1 MDLKSLKY
9 FVAAVDA
16 GSITGASKQCFVAQP
31 SITIAINKLESEFDT
46 VLLTRHKKGVTPT
59 SAGQQFYQHSKA
71 LLNQA
76 GSMFDYFNPQ
86 QSRQTITI
94 AVQADISLV
103 YLKRLMS
110 QLQQHCPQW
119 LLHLT
124 SDSTA
129 DIYLGSDYP
138 NDYLNC
144 DSKKS
149 LTAFHPLWQD
159 QYYLIIPNNHALGFK
174 THVTLEQLH
183 GVAMIERRQCNNMC
197 LLMDYM
203 RELQIER
210 VASVD
215 TEEWALALVEQ
226 QIGLLLAP
234 LTTEQLEHE
243 NYTAVP
249 ISNITGVEK
258 IERQVGITFASNRLQ
273 QPDFMALINRLLCP
287 NRN

>member
-1 MDLKSLKY
+1 
-9 FVAAVDA
+9 
-16 GSITGASKQCFVAQP
+16 
-31 SITIAINKLESEFDT
+31 
-46 VLLTRHKKGVTPT
+46 VTPT
-59 SAGQQFYQHSKA
+59 SAGQQFYQRSKA

-76 GSMFDYFNPQ
+76 GSMFEYFNPNQ
-86 QSRQTITI
+86 ARQTVTI

-110 QLQQHCPQW
+110 LLQQHCPQW

-129 DIYLGSDYP
+129 DIYLGSNCQN
-138 NDYLNC
+138 NDLSS
-144 DSKKS
+144 DSKNS
-149 LTAFHPLWQD
+149 LATFQPLWQD

-174 THVTLEQLH
+174 THVTLDQLH

-197 LLMDYM
+197 LLMDYI
-203 RELQIER
+203 RELQIEL

-243 NYTAVP
+243 HYTAIP
-249 ISNITGVEK
+249 ISNITGIEQR
-258 IERQVGITFASNRLQ
+258 ERQVGITLAANRLQ
-273 QPDFMALINRLLCP
+273 QPDFMALVKQLSTP
-287 NRN
+287 

>member
-1 MDLKSLKY
+1 MDLKALKY

-76 GSMFDYFNPQ
+76 GAMFDYFNPQ

-124 SDSTA
+124 SDNTA

-144 DSKKS
+144 DRKKS
-149 LTAFHPLWQD
+149 LATFHPLWQD
-159 QYYLIIPNNHALGFK
+159 QYYLIIPNNHSLSFK

-243 NYTAVP
+243 NYTAIP

-258 IERQVGITFASNRLQ
+258 IERQVGITLASNRLQ

>member
-9 FVAAVDA
+9 FVAAVDS

-31 SITIAINKLESEFDT
+31 SITIAINKLEAEFDT

-86 QSRQTITI
+86 QSRQTVTI

-129 DIYLGSDYP
+129 DIYLGSDCQDINLG
-138 NDYLNC
+138 NDNKN
-144 DSKKS
+144 SV
-149 LTAFHPLWQD
+149 TTFRPLWRD
-159 QYYLIIPNNHALGFK
+159 QYYLIIPNNHALAFK

-183 GVAMIERRQCNNMC
+183 GVAMIERRQCKKMS

-243 NYTAVP
+243 NYTAIP
-249 ISNITGVEK
+249 ISNITGIEQM
-258 IERQVGITFASNRLQ
+258 ERQVGITLAANRLQ
-273 QPDFMALINRLLCP
+273 QPDFMALVNLFAPR
-287 NRN
+287 